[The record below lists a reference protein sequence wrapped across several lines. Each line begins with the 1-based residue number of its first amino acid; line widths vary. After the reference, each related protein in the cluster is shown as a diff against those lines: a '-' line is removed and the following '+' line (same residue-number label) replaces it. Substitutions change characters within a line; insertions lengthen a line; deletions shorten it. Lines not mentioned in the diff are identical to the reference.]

1 MTGNDL
7 EFTRNGYD
15 IIEETITDADFYN
28 YDAEKIFDCI
38 IKTLRIPFSA
48 HLIRYMYNIYGMKD
62 YFPGQDAMQIPVKEY
77 RKLLVSAFRETNTC
91 LSFDGDAGN
100 LTQTINRWL
109 PKDGEKVVTPSRNRV
124 LLIGFALQMNAYSVE
139 KLLQDGL
146 QEDGINVKDP
156 HEVICWYCYENQLPF
171 AKYKILYDKYLACEA
186 DEDTYKRMYLQ
197 HTAGVRSAMHL
208 IKGEDDLMDYLAA
221 LKTPGNEP
229 KVSATKQRYLQLL
242 YRKAREE
249 TARCL
254 QLRHNSN
261 PDNVKYREYKPEDI
275 SPADIEHILA
285 SAVPLDR
292 HGNQVKFEECML
304 HDQFA
309 NCKMS
314 KQRLDTIIKDPT
326 KEITRQD
333 LITLHFYGYAM
344 ELQNNVELD
353 NSEKTYLSEYEV
365 PEKQF
370 HTFQESMNT
379 ILSDC
384 GFGKMYYANPY
395 EAFILMC
402 VASVSPLDTYAD
414 VMERAYE

>member
-1 MTGNDL
+1 MTDNNL

-15 IIEETITDADFYN
+15 TIEDTITDADFYN
-28 YDAEKIFDCI
+28 HDAKKIFDCI
-38 IKTLRIPFSA
+38 IHTLRIPFSA

-62 YFPGQDAMQIPVKEY
+62 YFPGQDAMQIPVKDY
-77 RKLLVSAFRETNTC
+77 RKLLASAFRETNTG

-100 LTQTINRWL
+100 LTQTISRWL
-109 PKDGEKVVTPSRNRV
+109 PKEGERAVTPSRDRV
-124 LLIGFALQMNAYSVE
+124 LLIGFALQMDAYGVE

-156 HEVICWYCYENQLPF
+156 HEVICWYCYENHLPF
-171 AKYKILYDKYLACEA
+171 ARYQMLYDKYLSCAP
-186 DEDTYKRMYLQ
+186 DEESYKKMYLE

-208 IKGEDDLMDYLAA
+208 IKTEDDLMAYLAA
-221 LKTPGNEP
+221 LKTPENEP
-229 KVSATKQRYLQLL
+229 KVSVTKREHLMRL
-242 YRKAREE
+242 YQKAQEE

-254 QLRHNSN
+254 QIRHHSD
-261 PDNVKYREYKPEDI
+261 PDEVRYKEYKPEDI

-304 HDQFA
+304 HEQFA

-314 KQRLDTIIKDPT
+314 KQRLDTLIKGTAKD
-326 KEITRQD
+326 ITRQD
-333 LITLHFYGYAM
+333 LITLHFYGYAL
-344 ELQNNVELD
+344 ELQNGVESD
-353 NSEKTYLSEYEV
+353 NSQKTYLSEYEV
-365 PEKQF
+365 PEEQV
-370 HTFQESMNT
+370 HDFQDSMNR
-379 ILSDC
+379 ILTDC

-402 VASVSPLDTYAD
+402 VASISPLDAYAD
-414 VMERAYE
+414 VMEQAYE